1 MASVLTVG
9 KLSAKTGVSRKALRV
24 YEAAG
29 ILMPATRTPAG
40 YRVYHTDAVAVVEFI
55 ARARRLGFSVAEI
68 QRIVSLR
75 RAGQAPCIHVQRL
88 AREKIATLDA
98 LLRDLRAMRRGLAV
112 LVARRPSARRG
123 AVCPHIE
130 AFTPP
135 RRNGHG
141 PGEDVALPA
150 VHQLPRGRGRRRRSP
165 DR

>member
-1 MASVLTVG
+1 MASGLTVG

-29 ILMPATRTPAG
+29 ILTPATRTPAG
-40 YRVYHTDAVAVVEFI
+40 YRVYHADAVGVVAFI

-68 QRIVSLR
+68 RQIVGLR
-75 RAGQAPCIHVQRL
+75 RAGQAPCVHVQRL
-88 AREKIATLDA
+88 ARDKITALDA
-98 LLRDLRAMRRGLAV
+98 MLRDLRAMRRGLTV
-112 LVARRPSARRG
+112 LVTRRRRAGGG

-150 VHQLPRGRGRRRRSP
+150 VHQLPRDRGRRR
-165 DR
+165 